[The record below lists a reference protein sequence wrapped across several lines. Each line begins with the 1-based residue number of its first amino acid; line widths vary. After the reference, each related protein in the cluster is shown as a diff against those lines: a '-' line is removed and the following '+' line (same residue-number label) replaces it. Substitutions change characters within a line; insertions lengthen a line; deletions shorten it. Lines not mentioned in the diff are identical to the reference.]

1 MGERVQLSV
10 VVITFNE
17 ERNIARCIDSVLP
30 VADEVVVVDSLSTDR
45 TREICLERGVTFI
58 EQPFLGYVEQKNF
71 ALDQAANDHVL
82 ALDAD
87 ECLSEPL
94 RDRVSGIKT
103 NWVADGYTMNRF
115 NNYYGKWIRH
125 SAVYP
130 DRKLRLWDR
139 RRGRWGGTNPHD
151 RVEMQDG
158 ARVEH
163 LDVDL
168 LHYAYDSIDSH
179 ARQANHFSNVAAKAY
194 RDAGRTSNLV
204 KVVLNPTFRFVRD
217 YFLKLGFL
225 DGFYGLT
232 ICSINAYMTFLK
244 YAKLRD
250 LQKPSSDVPSTG
262 SEKG

>member
-1 MGERVQLSV
+1 MGERVRISV

-17 ERNIARCIDSVLP
+17 ERNVGRCLDSVVG

-45 TREICLERGVTFI
+45 TREICLERGVNLI

-71 ALDQAANDHVL
+71 ALDRAAHDHVL

-87 ECLSEPL
+87 ECLSGPL
-94 RDRVSGIKT
+94 KDRISAIKS
-103 NWVADGYTMNRF
+103 NWTADGYSMNRF

-139 RRGRWGGTNPHD
+139 RKGRWGGTNPHD
-151 RVEMQDG
+151 RVAMQPG
-158 ARVEH
+158 ATVEH

-168 LHYAYDSIDSH
+168 LHFAYDSIDSH
-179 ARQANHFSNVAAKAY
+179 ARQANHFSTVAARAY
-194 RDAGRTSNLV
+194 LDAGRTSTPA
-204 KVVLNPTFRFVRD
+204 KVLLNPTFRFVRD
-217 YFLKLGFL
+217 YFWKLGFL

-244 YAKLRD
+244 YAKLLD
-250 LQKPSSDVPSTG
+250 LQKTSPSNSTTG
-262 SEKG
+262 GKED

>member
-17 ERNIARCIDSVLP
+17 EKNIGRCIDSVLP
-30 VADEVVVVDSLSTDR
+30 VADEVVVIDSLSADR
-45 TREICLERGVTFI
+45 TKEICLERGVTFI

-71 ALDQAANDHVL
+71 ALDRAANDHVL
-82 ALDAD
+82 SLDAD

-94 RDRVSGIKT
+94 RDRVAGIKT
-103 NWVADGYTMNRF
+103 NWVADGYSMNRF

-151 RVEMQDG
+151 RVEMQNG

-168 LHYAYDSIDSH
+168 LHYAYDS
-179 ARQANHFSNVAAKAY
+179 ARQANHFSNVAAQAY
-194 RDAGRTSNLV
+194 LDAGRTSSLLQV
-204 KVVLNPTFRFVRD
+204 LLNPTFRFVRD
-217 YFLKLGFL
+217 YFWKLGVL

-232 ICSINAYMTFLK
+232 ICSINSYMTFLK

-250 LQKPSSDVPSTG
+250 LQKPPSGAPPTG